1 MNKIIVVVEFCNDL
15 NNQAA
20 SEDAKF
26 LFKTLRMR
34 NLNNMNDLYNA
45 YDLCNASNVWV
56 SPKKMYFGQLF
67 KRLHRE
73 KQIYRHNCT
82 SNKWGHCWAFWKN
95 FILFIYLRI
104 YLFVYLF
111 TYSLFK
117 VDLQKPINVNN
128 NTAHI
133 SGHKLPNEIS
143 NNENT

>member
-1 MNKIIVVVEFCNDL
+1 MIEHKQIAQFCKEHCQDFKDVTDIFDEIDKVEIKNSFKKTLAKKLNKIIVVVEFCNDL

-82 SNKWGHCWAFWKN
+82 SNKWGHC
-95 FILFIYLRI
+95 
-104 YLFVYLF
+104 
-111 TYSLFK
+111 
-117 VDLQKPINVNN
+117 
-128 NTAHI
+128 
-133 SGHKLPNEIS
+133 
-143 NNENT
+143 